1 MRVVEVEVKVEEKVE
16 KNFESDLGM
25 VVVVVV
31 K

>member
-1 MRVVEVEVKVEEKVE
+1 MRVVEVEEKVEEKVE